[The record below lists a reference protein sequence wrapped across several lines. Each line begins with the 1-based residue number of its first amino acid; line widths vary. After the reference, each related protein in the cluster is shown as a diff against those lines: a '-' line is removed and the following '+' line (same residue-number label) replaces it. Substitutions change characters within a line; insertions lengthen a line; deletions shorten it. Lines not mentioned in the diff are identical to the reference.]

1 MSTSLTKADT
11 YDVQQVAQQT
21 VKITEVTQAANREV
35 AQVGIHAVN
44 TMANVVKEAGQTR
57 LKLTD
62 SGHRSDIY
70 DDAQSK
76 IVQVTGQNLITLA
89 NTAQKEIM
97 QEAARMMR

>member
-1 MSTSLTKADT
+1 MSTYLTKADH
-11 YDVQQVAQQT
+11 YDVQQVIQQAA
-21 VKITEVTQAANREV
+21 KITEVTKAANQEV
-35 AQVGIHAVN
+35 AQVGTHAVN
-44 TMANVVKEAGQTR
+44 TMANVVRQAGQTR
-57 LKLTD
+57 AQLMD
-62 SGHRSDIY
+62 SGHRSEIY

>member
-1 MSTSLTKADT
+1 MSAYLTKADT
-11 YDVQQVAQQT
+11 YDIQQMVQRGAKV
-21 VKITEVTQAANREV
+21 TEVAKAANHEV
-35 AQVGIHAVN
+35 AQVGTHAVN
-44 TMANVVKEAGQTR
+44 TMANVVREAGQTR
-57 LKLTD
+57 NQLTA